1 MKLITLGTGAGNP
14 SMTRNNSASYL
25 EFADRGYLIDAGQP
39 LAASLVRKK
48 IDFNGIRAVFLTHMH
63 EDHFGGLSGFLKNR
77 MVDGPYCVHL
87 RKDWRGF
94 WPEVWLPQQDA
105 IDAFDALMRVQ
116 FRGHRRNRI
125 QYRLIQPGPFYDD
138 GVLCVS
144 AIPNRHWRYRGEWLP
159 SYCFLMEAEGKK
171 LLCTG
176 DLAADLS
183 DFPFEAAEKADLVLC
198 EFTHYNPMK
207 RLDVFQQIH
216 PGKLVFNHVARANEE
231 MFPQLAVKLDYPAAV
246 AHDGDEFEF

>member
-1 MKLITLGTGAGNP
+1 MKFITLGTGAGTP
-14 SMTRNNSASYL
+14 SKKRNNSASVLHTDHGDYV
-25 EFADRGYLIDAGQP
+25 IDAGAP
-39 LAASLVRKK
+39 LTRSLIQCD
-48 IDFNGIRAVFLTHMH
+48 IDPNNVRAVFITHMH
-63 EDHFGGLSGFLKNR
+63 EDHFGGLTGFLKNR

-105 IDAFDALMRVQ
+105 IDAFDALMKVQ

-125 QYRLIQPGPFYDD
+125 LYRLIRPGLFYDD
-138 GVLCVS
+138 GFLRVS
-144 AIPNRHWRYRGEWLP
+144 AIPNRHWLYRDEWLP
-159 SYCFLMEAEGKK
+159 SYCFLMEAGGKK

-183 DFPFEAAEKADLVLC
+183 DFPFEAAEKADLVMC
-198 EFTHYNPMK
+198 EFTHHNPMK
-207 RLDVFQQIH
+207 HLDVFRKIH

-246 AHDGDEFEF
+246 AQDGDEFEF